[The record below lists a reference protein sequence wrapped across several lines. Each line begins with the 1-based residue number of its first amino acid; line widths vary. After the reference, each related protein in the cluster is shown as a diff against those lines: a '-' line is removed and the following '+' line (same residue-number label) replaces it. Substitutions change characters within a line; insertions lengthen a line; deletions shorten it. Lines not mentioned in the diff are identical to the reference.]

1 MKKKIAVIGGGFAG
15 LQFAKQI
22 DTRHYEVL
30 LLDKSNHHQFQ
41 PLFYQVAA
49 AQLEPSS
56 ISFPF
61 RKIFQKRKGISIQM
75 AEVNSVDTNQ
85 KTIYTDAGNFEYD
98 SLVIATGCKTNYF
111 NIEKLEQSAMPLKST
126 FEAIQIR
133 NRILKSFENI
143 NATRN
148 YETGLNTI
156 VIVGAG
162 PTGVELA
169 GAFAEMK
176 KNILPNDYP
185 EIDTSK
191 IRIILVEGSGK
202 TLGNMSELAQS
213 ASLEYLQKLGVE
225 VLLNR
230 FVDTYENA
238 TLIMKGGE
246 TIKSTNVIWAAG
258 VTGNLIDG
266 IPAELTQNNRY
277 IVDDFNKVEKTEN
290 VYAIGDI
297 AMQRSVEYPKG
308 HPQVANVAIN
318 QAKNLAMNFN
328 RQIRDRKLKPF
339 IYRDQGNMATVG
351 KYKAAVDLPM
361 LSFKGFFAWVF
372 WMFLHLMLILS
383 VKNKLLIFI
392 NWMWTFFTNDSS
404 LRLIITDKVK
414 LKTEKPQWELLTQ
427 NH

>member
-1 MKKKIAVIGGGFAG
+1 
-15 LQFAKQI
+15 
-22 DTRHYEVL
+22 
-30 LLDKSNHHQFQ
+30 
-41 PLFYQVAA
+41 
-49 AQLEPSS
+49 
-56 ISFPF
+56 
-61 RKIFQKRKGISIQM
+61 
-75 AEVNSVDTNQ
+75 
-85 KTIYTDAGNFEYD
+85 
-98 SLVIATGCKTNYF
+98 
-111 NIEKLEQSAMPLKST
+111 
-126 FEAIQIR
+126 
-133 NRILKSFENI
+133 
-143 NATRN
+143 
-148 YETGLNTI
+148 
-156 VIVGAG
+156 
-162 PTGVELA
+162 
-169 GAFAEMK
+169 
-176 KNILPNDYP
+176 
-185 EIDTSK
+185 
-191 IRIILVEGSGK
+191 
-202 TLGNMSELAQS
+202 
-213 ASLEYLQKLGVE
+213 
-225 VLLNR
+225 
-230 FVDTYENA
+230 
-238 TLIMKGGE
+238 MKGGE

-383 VKNKLLIFI
+383 VKNKLIIFI

>member
-1 MKKKIAVIGGGFAG
+1 MIVKKKIAVIGGGFAG
-15 LQFAKQI
+15 LQFVKHI
-22 DTRHYEVL
+22 DNKHYDVL
-30 LLDKSNHHQFQ
+30 LLDKSNHHRFQ

-61 RKIFQKRKGISIQM
+61 RKIFQKREGVRIQM
-75 AEVNSVDTNQ
+75 AEVNSVNPDQ
-85 KTIYTDAGNFEYD
+85 QTISTDAGAFGYD
-98 SLVIATGCKTNYF
+98 YLVIATGCKTNYF
-111 NIEKLEQSAMPLKST
+111 NNSELEKSALPLKST

-133 NRILKSFENI
+133 NRVLRNFERI
-143 NATRN
+143 NSTQDYN
-148 YETGLNTI
+148 SGLNNI

-176 KNILPNDYP
+176 KNILPKDYP

-202 TLGNMSELAQS
+202 TLGNMSELAQT
-213 ASLEYLQKLGVE
+213 ASLEYLKKLGVE

-230 FVDTYENA
+230 FVDRYEHGN
-238 TLIMKGGE
+238 LILKDGYA
-246 TIKSTNVIWAAG
+246 IKSENVIWAAG
-258 VTGNLIDG
+258 VTGNIIEG
-266 IPAELTQNNRY
+266 FSKEIIQGNRY
-277 IVDDFNKVEKTEN
+277 LVDDFNKIEGFEN
-290 VYAIGDI
+290 IFAVGDI
-297 AMQRSVEYPKG
+297 AMQISEKYPKG

-318 QAKNLAMNFN
+318 QAKNLALNFN
-328 RQIRDRKLKPF
+328 KIIKGKTIKPF
-339 IYRDQGNMATVG
+339 LYKDQGSMATVG

-361 LSFKGFFAWVF
+361 FSFKGFFAWVF

-383 VKNKLLIFI
+383 VRNKLIIFI

-404 LRLIITDKVK
+404 LRLIIAEKGSLK
-414 LKTEKPQWELLTQ
+414 LEKPQWIYQ
-427 NH
+427 